1 MVLDHKVMVL
11 VVDTL
16 VCSLVVGKVIVHP
29 PIMLLQLLL
38 LVVAVDLQTLQQVV
52 MVGVLV
58 DILMVSKELHL
69 DQVVAAAHNLVVEV
83 TLVMVTDLVQLLVQE
98 LHSEVALD
106 VVELKV
112 LAV

>member
-11 VVDTL
+11 VVDIL
-16 VCSLVVGKVIVHP
+16 VCSLVVGKVVVHP

-58 DILMVSKELHL
+58 DILMVSKEPHL
-69 DQVVAAAHNLVVEV
+69 DQVVAVVRNLVVEV